1 MKSRSW
7 IKTMATSAL
16 LSPRTAFR
24 KTNSSPAPLTTV
36 ASTSSSIPLSML
48 ATLTRLVEF
57 LDENH
62 LEEEGLYSKS
72 GVGLERKEILR
83 FCKGP
88 GNLPDL
94 SLYSP
99 HSIASAVKEIL
110 SEMYAP
116 LVPADISRQLL
127 EAASS
132 GRIDEEA
139 ENAVIE
145 VFKQIR
151 ATTREFLHVLL
162 NHLSNLAASR
172 PSRISM
178 TNLALHIGIA
188 LIRPTEDKS
197 TLSSK
202 NMMRR
207 RKCVAEFLIRKASA
221 LPYDCVTEMNIPA
234 IPELL
239 SPPSID
245 VPPKQLHFIQATWDA
260 GESSLTFEQL
270 EEMFNKFGEIE
281 NLGINDQGN
290 RAIIAYVTA
299 ESAEK
304 AEHAAIPNVRIRRR
318 KPRQGEKRR
327 EHSPKHS
334 KLNNDP
340 SLQNDGTG
348 LLAGTSMIPTSKDGV
363 AASRTSSLSES
374 VLMQPIP
381 SLNQRFSEQP
391 QDDNIVVED
400 IDDEELSEQLRPVD
414 LLQVDTAQPDSSEC
428 QTKVDEGIVDS
439 AAARLNE
446 HLSPKTTAEDLA
458 PNKLTEQ
465 TPSHVLVESSHPAIA
480 SILHKDSAV
489 ETQQAEEIMLTSDQK
504 HASIEIGS
512 APSVQVKSEMDESVG
527 KSLPFPTQPSGNL
540 RTINDTKPSTP
551 AHRDGND
558 QVNQEPTEAITTPT
572 TVASLRLPLSFPAT
586 EKHHE
591 PTNDNTDSTVLY
603 AKPTAAADSTTELTE
618 PTSQMIS
625 QLAENEL
632 PNSDQ
637 PIATKSSSHTS
648 SSHASTGALQSKLLD
663 MEKILSTSTA
673 ALSATKLSNEFER
686 AVFQL
691 HRQILDM
698 VEECLVLA
706 GARCGEN
713 VTTKTSANAE
723 FLDFL
728 EAQSKTQV
736 TILEVEVRA
745 GQELLRLHK
754 TQYEKERVELEEEI
768 TALRVGRTETERLC
782 AELRA
787 DLRKCRSELACHVAN
802 ATDIQ
807 RQKSALEE
815 KLATSDNQLHSK
827 DVALA
832 KLQAEYDKMY
842 RIAAEAQMRTEKYKR
857 SGFDESLSYQIE
869 HNSQLPT
876 IPNYEKRARTRVG
889 EDLPQTSK
897 LFSKLSTSKIKLE
910 DSEQPTE
917 LLRVLNTTK
926 TSSRPSNVAAL
937 EAMKQQIARN
947 IQDQIASTKAAL
959 REMEVCSTS
968 GKTLEEEEEELRQL
982 QQQLAT
988 RSSEMAAAM
997 SESRSKLQE
1006 LLDPTTASPTNDKHT
1021 GNDDIASNQ
1030 EPTIFDSTALVNEL
1044 IARAGKASVYNSN
1057 QPFQHG
1063 DASIDEPSQHPFFGI
1078 ECGQQL
1084 IEYHRP
1090 TRDAQS
1096 LLYKKWTSDR
1106 SRKIAQLATYRDQQA
1121 VVQAQQS
1128 MHTFQQTLAEFRN
1141 QR

>member
-172 PSRISM
+172 PSRMSM

-340 SLQNDGTG
+340 SLQNDG
-348 LLAGTSMIPTSKDGV
+348 
-363 AASRTSSLSES
+363 
-374 VLMQPIP
+374 
-381 SLNQRFSEQP
+381 
-391 QDDNIVVED
+391 
-400 IDDEELSEQLRPVD
+400 
-414 LLQVDTAQPDSSEC
+414 
-428 QTKVDEGIVDS
+428 
-439 AAARLNE
+439 
-446 HLSPKTTAEDLA
+446 
-458 PNKLTEQ
+458 
-465 TPSHVLVESSHPAIA
+465 
-480 SILHKDSAV
+480 
-489 ETQQAEEIMLTSDQK
+489 
-504 HASIEIGS
+504 
-512 APSVQVKSEMDESVG
+512 
-527 KSLPFPTQPSGNL
+527 
-540 RTINDTKPSTP
+540 
-551 AHRDGND
+551 
-558 QVNQEPTEAITTPT
+558 
-572 TVASLRLPLSFPAT
+572 
-586 EKHHE
+586 
-591 PTNDNTDSTVLY
+591 
-603 AKPTAAADSTTELTE
+603 
-618 PTSQMIS
+618 
-625 QLAENEL
+625 
-632 PNSDQ
+632 
-637 PIATKSSSHTS
+637 
-648 SSHASTGALQSKLLD
+648 TGALQSKLLD

>member
-1 MKSRSW
+1 
-7 IKTMATSAL
+7 MATSAL

-172 PSRISM
+172 PSRMSM

-318 KPRQGEKRR
+318 KPRQ
-327 EHSPKHS
+327 
-334 KLNNDP
+334 
-340 SLQNDGTG
+340 
-348 LLAGTSMIPTSKDGV
+348 
-363 AASRTSSLSES
+363 
-374 VLMQPIP
+374 
-381 SLNQRFSEQP
+381 
-391 QDDNIVVED
+391 
-400 IDDEELSEQLRPVD
+400 
-414 LLQVDTAQPDSSEC
+414 
-428 QTKVDEGIVDS
+428 
-439 AAARLNE
+439 
-446 HLSPKTTAEDLA
+446 
-458 PNKLTEQ
+458 
-465 TPSHVLVESSHPAIA
+465 
-480 SILHKDSAV
+480 
-489 ETQQAEEIMLTSDQK
+489 
-504 HASIEIGS
+504 
-512 APSVQVKSEMDESVG
+512 
-527 KSLPFPTQPSGNL
+527 
-540 RTINDTKPSTP
+540 
-551 AHRDGND
+551 
-558 QVNQEPTEAITTPT
+558 
-572 TVASLRLPLSFPAT
+572 
-586 EKHHE
+586 
-591 PTNDNTDSTVLY
+591 
-603 AKPTAAADSTTELTE
+603 
-618 PTSQMIS
+618 
-625 QLAENEL
+625 
-632 PNSDQ
+632 
-637 PIATKSSSHTS
+637 
-648 SSHASTGALQSKLLD
+648 GALQSKLLD

>member
-172 PSRISM
+172 PSRMSM

-318 KPRQGEKRR
+318 QPRQ
-327 EHSPKHS
+327 
-334 KLNNDP
+334 
-340 SLQNDGTG
+340 
-348 LLAGTSMIPTSKDGV
+348 
-363 AASRTSSLSES
+363 
-374 VLMQPIP
+374 
-381 SLNQRFSEQP
+381 
-391 QDDNIVVED
+391 
-400 IDDEELSEQLRPVD
+400 
-414 LLQVDTAQPDSSEC
+414 
-428 QTKVDEGIVDS
+428 
-439 AAARLNE
+439 
-446 HLSPKTTAEDLA
+446 
-458 PNKLTEQ
+458 
-465 TPSHVLVESSHPAIA
+465 
-480 SILHKDSAV
+480 
-489 ETQQAEEIMLTSDQK
+489 
-504 HASIEIGS
+504 
-512 APSVQVKSEMDESVG
+512 
-527 KSLPFPTQPSGNL
+527 
-540 RTINDTKPSTP
+540 
-551 AHRDGND
+551 
-558 QVNQEPTEAITTPT
+558 
-572 TVASLRLPLSFPAT
+572 
-586 EKHHE
+586 
-591 PTNDNTDSTVLY
+591 
-603 AKPTAAADSTTELTE
+603 
-618 PTSQMIS
+618 
-625 QLAENEL
+625 
-632 PNSDQ
+632 
-637 PIATKSSSHTS
+637 
-648 SSHASTGALQSKLLD
+648 GALQSKLLD

>member
-172 PSRISM
+172 PSRMSM

-318 KPRQGEKRR
+318 KPRQ
-327 EHSPKHS
+327 
-334 KLNNDP
+334 
-340 SLQNDGTG
+340 
-348 LLAGTSMIPTSKDGV
+348 
-363 AASRTSSLSES
+363 
-374 VLMQPIP
+374 
-381 SLNQRFSEQP
+381 
-391 QDDNIVVED
+391 
-400 IDDEELSEQLRPVD
+400 
-414 LLQVDTAQPDSSEC
+414 
-428 QTKVDEGIVDS
+428 
-439 AAARLNE
+439 
-446 HLSPKTTAEDLA
+446 
-458 PNKLTEQ
+458 
-465 TPSHVLVESSHPAIA
+465 
-480 SILHKDSAV
+480 
-489 ETQQAEEIMLTSDQK
+489 
-504 HASIEIGS
+504 
-512 APSVQVKSEMDESVG
+512 
-527 KSLPFPTQPSGNL
+527 
-540 RTINDTKPSTP
+540 
-551 AHRDGND
+551 
-558 QVNQEPTEAITTPT
+558 
-572 TVASLRLPLSFPAT
+572 
-586 EKHHE
+586 
-591 PTNDNTDSTVLY
+591 
-603 AKPTAAADSTTELTE
+603 
-618 PTSQMIS
+618 
-625 QLAENEL
+625 
-632 PNSDQ
+632 
-637 PIATKSSSHTS
+637 
-648 SSHASTGALQSKLLD
+648 GALQSKLLD

>member
-1 MKSRSW
+1 
-7 IKTMATSAL
+7 MATSAL

-172 PSRISM
+172 PSRMSM

-318 KPRQGEKRR
+318 QPRQGEKRR

-340 SLQNDGTG
+340 SLQNDG
-348 LLAGTSMIPTSKDGV
+348 
-363 AASRTSSLSES
+363 
-374 VLMQPIP
+374 
-381 SLNQRFSEQP
+381 
-391 QDDNIVVED
+391 
-400 IDDEELSEQLRPVD
+400 
-414 LLQVDTAQPDSSEC
+414 
-428 QTKVDEGIVDS
+428 
-439 AAARLNE
+439 
-446 HLSPKTTAEDLA
+446 
-458 PNKLTEQ
+458 
-465 TPSHVLVESSHPAIA
+465 
-480 SILHKDSAV
+480 
-489 ETQQAEEIMLTSDQK
+489 
-504 HASIEIGS
+504 
-512 APSVQVKSEMDESVG
+512 
-527 KSLPFPTQPSGNL
+527 
-540 RTINDTKPSTP
+540 
-551 AHRDGND
+551 
-558 QVNQEPTEAITTPT
+558 
-572 TVASLRLPLSFPAT
+572 
-586 EKHHE
+586 
-591 PTNDNTDSTVLY
+591 
-603 AKPTAAADSTTELTE
+603 
-618 PTSQMIS
+618 
-625 QLAENEL
+625 
-632 PNSDQ
+632 
-637 PIATKSSSHTS
+637 
-648 SSHASTGALQSKLLD
+648 TGALQSKLLD